1 MEYNSGSNQAST
13 FKSAERAARGRFEI
27 TSTIT
32 PELYDTKSYYQLIVS
47 ITKCMKL
54 FVVSV
59 KAGRSLSVLVMLL
72 VLLISVS
79 VSFSLLSKL
88 SKSIVPNRLSNSK
101 ENISE

>member
-1 MEYNSGSNQAST
+1 MEYNSGSNRASNL
-13 FKSAERAARGRFEI
+13 KFEI

-32 PELYDTKSYYQLIVS
+32 LELYDTKSYYQLIVS

-59 KAGRSLSVLVMLL
+59 KAGHSLAVLVVLL

-79 VSFSLLSKL
+79 VLFSLLSKL
-88 SKSIVPNRLSNSK
+88 SKSIVLNRLSNSK

>member
-1 MEYNSGSNQAST
+1 MEYNSGSNRASN
-13 FKSAERAARGRFEI
+13 FKSAKRAARSRFEI

-32 PELYDTKSYYQLIVS
+32 PELYDTNSYYQLIVP
-47 ITKCMKL
+47 ITKCIKL

-59 KAGRSLSVLVMLL
+59 KAGRSLAVLVVLL

-88 SKSIVPNRLSNSK
+88 SKSIVLNMLSNSK
-101 ENISE
+101 ENVSE

>member
-1 MEYNSGSNQAST
+1 MEYNSGSNRASS
-13 FKSAERAARGRFEI
+13 FKFQI

-32 PELYDTKSYYQLIVS
+32 AEFYDTKSYYQLIVS
-47 ITKCMKL
+47 IRKCMKL

-59 KAGRSLSVLVMLL
+59 KAGRSLAVLVVLL

-88 SKSIVPNRLSNSK
+88 SKSIVLNRLSNSK
-101 ENISE
+101 DNIS

>member
-1 MEYNSGSNQAST
+1 MEYNSGSNRVSN

-32 PELYDTKSYYQLIVS
+32 PELYDTESYYQSIVS

-59 KAGRSLSVLVMLL
+59 KAGRSLAVLV
-72 VLLISVS
+72 V
-79 VSFSLLSKL
+79 
-88 SKSIVPNRLSNSK
+88 
-101 ENISE
+101 

>member
-1 MEYNSGSNQAST
+1 MEYNSGSNRASN
-13 FKSAERAARGRFEI
+13 FKFAEHAARGRFKI

-59 KAGRSLSVLVMLL
+59 KAGCSLAVLAALF
-72 VLLISVS
+72 
-79 VSFSLLSKL
+79 SFLYSQ
-88 SKSIVPNRLSNSK
+88 SIRNQ
-101 ENISE
+101 